1 MAARR
6 KKQDA
11 AGLFEELRDLGV
23 PLGNH
28 ESDLHVQDTP
38 AVRAVLARHGKRVDG
53 HNVTTFRN
61 QEDGKA
67 WLDIPF
73 GYAPFWEQKQ
83 RQERPDYGDEEP
95 RNAAER
101 VLGKRGPAKHREP
114 VDDHAATELE
124 LYIENDYELV
134 GKDNSLGKNIEA
146 MLAKKVKR
154 GNFEVLPSI
163 KAWMYLIDA
172 GAKKYAKEFASS
184 EREWPRLF
192 NKATREKVA
201 TRFARH
207 WAQEHAGLAIQ

>member
-1 MAARR
+1 MPKPKRSLY
-6 KKQDA
+6 QDIVA
-11 AGLFEELRDLGV
+11 LGV
-23 PLGNH
+23 EHGHH
-28 ESDLHVQDTP
+28 ESDLHVKDTP
-38 AVRAVLARHGKRVDG
+38 EVRRVLAKHGKRVDG
-53 HNVTTFRN
+53 HNVQPFRSN
-61 QEDGKA
+61 ENGSA

-73 GYAPFWEQKQ
+73 AYEPHFA
-83 RQERPDYGDEEP
+83 EREP
-95 RNAAER
+95 RTPAER
-101 VLGKRGPAKHREP
+101 VLGTGQGRRDE

-134 GKDNSLGKNIEA
+134 GADNSLGKNIEK

-172 GAKKYAKEFASS
+172 GAKKYAKEFGSS
-184 EREWPRLF
+184 EREWPKLF

-207 WAQEHAGLAIQ
+207 WAQEHAGLAVQ